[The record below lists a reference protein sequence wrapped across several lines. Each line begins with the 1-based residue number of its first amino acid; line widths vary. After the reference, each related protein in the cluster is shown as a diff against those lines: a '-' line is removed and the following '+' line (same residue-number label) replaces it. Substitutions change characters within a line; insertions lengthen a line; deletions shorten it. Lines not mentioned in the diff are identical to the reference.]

1 MSKHGLGRGLSSLF
15 NIYEN
20 DSAPQKQED
29 KKPQTLK
36 DAEDVFVA
44 PTTDVV
50 EKNESITKPQ
60 SFENEQNIDE
70 NVEKIVKNSE
80 KIVKNDEKTEKD
92 VEKSTSFGFE
102 RKVEPEKSSS
112 DALQSARELLEKLNA
127 KNTAP
132 KERVLPKDSTELYV
146 NAEIEAIENKDFLK
160 SKHALEEKL
169 KFANRVNT
177 LHDNTIASNP
187 AFQPRRIMEEKKPE
201 PTNKDGVQ
209 MLPLN
214 IIEPNPDQPR
224 KNFDADAMKEL
235 AQSIKLH
242 GIIQPIVVSPRG
254 NCYIII
260 AGERRWRASKM
271 VGLKEVPVV
280 VTGYQDDEMNEIALI
295 ENLQREDLNPIET
308 ACAMKSLIDN
318 FGFSPDELA
327 KRLGKNRSTISNT
340 MRLLNLCP
348 EVKALVEHG
357 KLAPNSARALL
368 SITDHEVQLNLA
380 KKACNDKM
388 TTRELEQ
395 IVREMLSD
403 EKGKKK
409 DKPQLSSELLDFK
422 ENMQRILGTKVTFLG
437 DNNKGR
443 IFIDYHSRDD
453 LDRIYTVMNKLKDL

>member
-15 NIYEN
+15 SVFE
-20 DSAPQKQED
+20 DDKTPQKKET
-29 KKPQTLK
+29 PIPTLK
-36 DAEDVFVA
+36 D
-44 PTTDVV
+44 
-50 EKNESITKPQ
+50 S
-60 SFENEQNIDE
+60 E
-70 NVEKIVKNSE
+70 NVFSE
-80 KIVKNDEKTEKD
+80 PVIEETIIIKEEI
-92 VEKSTSFGFE
+92 
-102 RKVEPEKSSS
+102 KVEPVAEIMPEPQNEIKKNSS
-112 DALQSARELLEKLNA
+112 DALQSAKELLEKLNA
-127 KNTAP
+127 KNIEP
-132 KERVLPKDSTELYV
+132 KERILPKDSTELYV

-169 KFANRVNT
+169 KFANKANN
-177 LHDNTIASNP
+177 LHENTIASSP
-187 AFQPRRIMEEKKPE
+187 DFQPRRIMEVKKPE

-209 MLPLN
+209 ILPLN
-214 IIEPNPDQPR
+214 MIEPNPDQPR
-224 KNFDADAMKEL
+224 KNFDAEAMKEL

-254 NCYIII
+254 NGYIII

-280 VTGYQDDEMNEIALI
+280 ITGYQDDEMNEIALI

-308 ACAMKSLIDN
+308 AYAMRSLIDN

-327 KRLGKNRSTISNT
+327 KRLGKNRSTVSNT

-348 EVKALVEHG
+348 EVKALVENG

-395 IVREMLSD
+395 IVREMLSG

-409 DKPQLSSELLDFK
+409 DKAPLSSELLDFK
-422 ENMQRILGTKVTFLG
+422 ENMQRLLGTKVTFLG

-453 LDRIYTVMNKLKDL
+453 LDRIYTVMNKLKNL

>member
-15 NIYEN
+15 SIYE
-20 DSAPQKQED
+20 DDKPEKKQE
-29 KKPQTLK
+29 KPTQTLK
-36 DAEDVFVA
+36 DSESVFLE
-44 PTTDVV
+44 PVV
-50 EKNESITKPQ
+50 EETVVVKEEIRIEPVKKPEIKPEPQNEIK
-60 SFENEQNIDE
+60 
-70 NVEKIVKNSE
+70 KNS
-80 KIVKNDEKTEKD
+80 N
-92 VEKSTSFGFE
+92 
-102 RKVEPEKSSS
+102 

-146 NAEIEAIENKDFLK
+146 NAEIDAVENKDFLK

-169 KFANRVNT
+169 NSKMKAHS

-187 AFQPRRIMEEKKPE
+187 DFQPRRIMEVKKPE
-201 PTNKDGVQ
+201 PATKDGVQ
-209 MLPLN
+209 LLPIN

-224 KNFDADAMKEL
+224 KNFDAEAMKEL

-254 NCYIII
+254 NGYIII

-271 VGLKEVPVV
+271 VGLREVPVV
-280 VTGYQDDEMNEIALI
+280 ITGYQDDEMNEIALI

-308 ACAMKSLIDN
+308 AYAMRSLIDN

-327 KRLGKNRSTISNT
+327 KRLGKNRSTVSNT

-348 EVKALVEHG
+348 EVKALVENG

-395 IVREMLSD
+395 IVREMLSG
-403 EKGKKK
+403 EKDKKK
-409 DKPQLSSELLDFK
+409 DKAPLSSELLDFK
-422 ENMQRILGTKVTFLG
+422 ENMQRLLGTKVTFLG

-453 LDRIYTVMNKLKDL
+453 LDRIYTVMNKLKNL

>member
-15 NIYEN
+15 NIYE
-20 DSAPQKQED
+20 DEKPI
-29 KKPQTLK
+29 KKADEKPAQTLK
-36 DAEDVFVA
+36 DTEDVFFEPIAESPVEA
-44 PTTDVV
+44 KIEPEKKS
-50 EKNESITKPQ
+50 EKNTEKLA
-60 SFENEQNIDE
+60 ENN
-70 NVEKIVKNSE
+70 EKIAKNSE
-80 KIVKNDEKTEKD
+80 KIEKNTEKTVKTA
-92 VEKSTSFGFE
+92 SGSGFSE
-102 RKVEPEKSSS
+102 QKSS

-132 KERVLPKDSTELYV
+132 KEIILPKDSTELYV

-169 KFANRVNT
+169 KFANRASTLQENVVNNSYR
-177 LHDNTIASNP
+177 NTIANSP
-187 AFQPRRIMEEKKPE
+187 DFQPRRIMEIKQPE
-201 PTNKDGVQ
+201 PINKDGVQ
-209 MLPLN
+209 FLPIG

-224 KNFDADAMKEL
+224 KNFDMEAMKEL

-254 NCYIII
+254 NGYIII

-280 VTGYQDDEMNEIALI
+280 ITGYQDDEMNEIALI

-308 ACAMKSLIDN
+308 AYAMKSLIDN

-409 DKPQLSSELLDFK
+409 EKAPLSSELLDFK
-422 ENMQRILGTKVTFLG
+422 ENMQRLLGTKVTFLG

-453 LDRIYTVMNKLKDL
+453 LDRIYTVMSKLKNL